1 MCKKCAFRCSWHCL
15 KEGGIMNDFKL
26 LKVKMAAKCGKIR
39 NNRPNIIF
47 GLDHSQSFLNMQFA

>member
-1 MCKKCAFRCSWHCL
+1 
-15 KEGGIMNDFKL
+15 MNDFKL
-26 LKVKMAAKCGKIR
+26 LKVKMAAKCGKMR